1 MWIII
6 VISVSLTL
14 LGRRKGSGNT
24 LCISQTYW
32 NEINRMF
39 HDPWLYLIL
48 NYCKSAGIFRLLLLE
63 CQFTLT
69 YLFKSIRRA
78 YLRCFFEKF
87 ELWLSFNSCKICE
100 VAALTIIV
108 LKMCYNSHKI
118 VGMVS
123 NKCQITDELAAATP
137 KSVLLALLQ

>member
-6 VISVSLTL
+6 VISVSLSL
-14 LGRRKGSGNT
+14 LRRRKGSGNT

-78 YLRCFFEKF
+78 YLSFFCEKF
-87 ELWLSFNSCKICE
+87 ELWISFNSCKIRK
-100 VAALTIIV
+100 VAAFTMNC

-123 NKCQITDELAAATP
+123 NKGQIMDELAAATP
-137 KSVLLALLQ
+137 KSMYY